1 MIVSPQIIIDPSIH
15 SSILV
20 FVCLLISH
28 NIFRLQDIIVYI
40 IIGIIYVQFSGSSH
54 QNYRSLEFAASL
66 VVHLL
71 VPDYS
76 QGHPNAEYSPPV
88 RLPPFVQDTLH
99 AKCRELNIGHIILL
113 LKNLL
118 KISNS
123 NVSRG
128 SKMGSLLIQSSGPSN
143 EATLGKVPTLVNLFL

>member
-1 MIVSPQIIIDPSIH
+1 MDPGIH
-15 SSILV
+15 SSLLV

-28 NIFRLQDIIVYI
+28 NIFRLQDVIVYI

-66 VVHLL
+66 ILHLL

-76 QGHPNAEYSPPV
+76 EGHPNAEYSPSV

-99 AKCRELNIGHIILL
+99 AKCRELNLGYVILL

-118 KISNS
+118 KISHT

-128 SKMGSLLIQSSGPSN
+128 TKTGSLHVQSSGPGN
-143 EATLGKVPTLVNLFL
+143 EATLNKVIIHT